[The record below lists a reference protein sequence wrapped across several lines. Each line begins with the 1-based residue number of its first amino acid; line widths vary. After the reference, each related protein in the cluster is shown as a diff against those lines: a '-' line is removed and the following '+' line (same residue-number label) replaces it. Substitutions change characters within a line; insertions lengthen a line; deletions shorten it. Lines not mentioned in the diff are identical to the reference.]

1 MNAFI
6 FPYLVDESIQSM
18 IICTLTWYTEY
29 ECISNIK
36 PYAFVNPVDMYL
48 IENVNISKTIEVM
61 TEPADDQKNTIACNF
76 AQNG

>member
-1 MNAFI
+1 M
-6 FPYLVDESIQSM
+6 
-18 IICTLTWYTEY
+18 EY
-29 ECISNIK
+29 KCISNIK

>member
-1 MNAFI
+1 
-6 FPYLVDESIQSM
+6 M
-18 IICTLTWYTEY
+18 IIYTLTMVVVLFAYTEY

-48 IENVNISKTIEVM
+48 IENVNISKTIESM
-61 TEPADDQKNTIACNF
+61 KEPADDQKNIIACNF

>member
-1 MNAFI
+1 
-6 FPYLVDESIQSM
+6 M

>member
-1 MNAFI
+1 M
-6 FPYLVDESIQSM
+6 FPLLFAYK
-18 IICTLTWYTEY
+18 EY
-29 ECISNIK
+29 EYVSNIK